1 VHKFGTKINQDPGTG
16 SKENIPGLCYVVC
29 DEEAHPPGLFVLLS
43 PGAPGV
49 EHIGLDAQHLQ
60 LSAVTT
66 GLLQTAHHPNSNC
79 NLSLWPSHA
88 SFFLE
93 QSQLYRLQEG
103 YVPNWRGS
111 D

>member
-1 VHKFGTKINQDPGTG
+1 
-16 SKENIPGLCYVVC
+16 
-29 DEEAHPPGLFVLLS
+29 
-43 PGAPGV
+43 
-49 EHIGLDAQHLQ
+49 
-60 LSAVTT
+60 VTT

-111 D
+111 DSK